1 MMQLWKRAAREVRD
15 VLLGTGT
22 EAHIHLRERLA
33 VLLSV
38 LAVVDVIGSIAIYF
52 LERHAPMSEI
62 TTMGDSFF
70 WTSAQLLTVS
80 SQLHAPIT
88 TGGRVLDI
96 FFEFLAISV
105 VTALAGS
112 FGTFFVHRS
121 QERKRQSGA
130 RSAQDLIN
138 PPLP

>member
-1 MMQLWKRAAREVRD
+1 MMDLWKRAAKEVRD
-15 VLLGTGT
+15 VLLGKT
-22 EAHIHLRERLA
+22 ETHRHLRERLA

-38 LAVVDVIGSIAIYF
+38 LVVVDVIGSIAIYF
-52 LERHAPMSEI
+52 LERDAPMTEI

-105 VTALAGS
+105 VTSLAGS
-112 FGTFFVHRS
+112 LGSFFIHRS
-121 QERKRQSGA
+121 EEMKRESGP
-130 RSAQDLIN
+130 RSTADLIN
-138 PPLP
+138 RPLP